1 MENIEQRREINDFDE
16 LESRDECSLVM
27 EDRRTRRAA
36 CWKTFTHLLK
46 GIWSTKDMFTGYYE
60 KEKHIRA
67 SLREFV
73 IYIVFLVLLS
83 VVTLNM
89 VSPDMY
95 RYSQVLHQL
104 FTSQESIKRIDQL
117 WEFLEN
123 DFLDGIK
130 RKEKISKGH
139 CLIDPMDRMVL
150 NSSRLIGVPQLRQ
163 LRIRNDSCL
172 VNSRF
177 RKWINVCYGHYSREI
192 ENVDSFESI
201 IPRIYTNPD
210 AWIYQSEKELNE
222 YNFWGQLAVYSGAGS
237 VQTLTKDRKSTS
249 RIIQELKEGMWI
261 TRGTRFISLDF
272 TLYNVN
278 SNLFSIIRFS
288 YEFPPTGGVVPLLT
302 VDTVKL
308 LRYLDSSDYVIMG
321 SEMVLA
327 LFILY
332 YFIEECL
339 EIHSQRLKYF
349 KGFWN
354 ILDLF
359 VIIVTSLVLAFNV
372 YTTYSVTF
380 LLRSL
385 LSVDDYF
392 PEFISLARTY
402 QYLQEVSAIAVFIAW
417 IKVFKYI
424 SFNKTMLELSGTL
437 RQSAPDVLGFLYSCF
452 KSYLQLLLM
461 WRISFLVP
469 KFRDFDYAAME
480 NADSVI
486 GPIWFVSY
494 IFFVFFILMNMFL
507 AIISDKYSLV
517 KSEIEEQNE
526 TFQVSDYLMRGYNNL
541 RERISYRDKL
551 IDIQTTIKAI
561 SEDRKVTYHD
571 IRSAMRDL
579 NFTDIE
585 IDLIC
590 LPYQN
595 EDGTYDFLKKNF
607 DVPANDNEEVRVPSE
622 KKTKW
627 NESIHMTTVDEYLK
641 VLKKVSKL
649 EDILLDYLL
658 KVENSLDRKFP

>member
-1 MENIEQRREINDFDE
+1 
-16 LESRDECSLVM
+16 
-27 EDRRTRRAA
+27 
-36 CWKTFTHLLK
+36 
-46 GIWSTKDMFTGYYE
+46 
-60 KEKHIRA
+60 
-67 SLREFV
+67 
-73 IYIVFLVLLS
+73 
-83 VVTLNM
+83 
-89 VSPDMY
+89 
-95 RYSQVLHQL
+95 
-104 FTSQESIKRIDQL
+104 
-117 WEFLEN
+117 
-123 DFLDGIK
+123 
-130 RKEKISKGH
+130 
-139 CLIDPMDRMVL
+139 
-150 NSSRLIGVPQLRQ
+150 
-163 LRIRNDSCL
+163 
-172 VNSRF
+172 
-177 RKWINVCYGHYSREI
+177 
-192 ENVDSFESI
+192 
-201 IPRIYTNPD
+201 
-210 AWIYQSEKELNE
+210 
-222 YNFWGQLAVYSGAGS
+222 
-237 VQTLTKDRKSTS
+237 
-249 RIIQELKEGMWI
+249 
-261 TRGTRFISLDF
+261 
-272 TLYNVN
+272 
-278 SNLFSIIRFS
+278 
-288 YEFPPTGGVVPLLT
+288 
-302 VDTVKL
+302 
-308 LRYLDSSDYVIMG
+308 
-321 SEMVLA
+321 
-327 LFILY
+327 
-332 YFIEECL
+332 
-339 EIHSQRLKYF
+339 
-349 KGFWN
+349 
-354 ILDLF
+354 
-359 VIIVTSLVLAFNV
+359 
-372 YTTYSVTF
+372 
-380 LLRSL
+380 
-385 LSVDDYF
+385 
-392 PEFISLARTY
+392 
-402 QYLQEVSAIAVFIAW
+402 QEVSAIAVFIAW

-437 RQSAPDVLGFLYSCF
+437 RQSAPDVLGFLFMFQIVFAAFANVAYIIFGSKISSFSSIIQTFYS
-452 KSYLQLLLM
+452 QT
-461 WRISFLVP
+461 RIVLG
-469 KFRDFDYAAME
+469 DFDYAAME

>member
-123 DFLDGIK
+123 DFLDGMYRETWYNEGNIENLNMLC
-130 RKEKISKGH
+130 KENAKKKISKGH

-192 ENVDSFESI
+192 EN
-201 IPRIYTNPD
+201 
-210 AWIYQSEKELNE
+210 
-222 YNFWGQLAVYSGAGS
+222 
-237 VQTLTKDRKSTS
+237 
-249 RIIQELKEGMWI
+249 
-261 TRGTRFISLDF
+261 
-272 TLYNVN
+272 
-278 SNLFSIIRFS
+278 
-288 YEFPPTGGVVPLLT
+288 
-302 VDTVKL
+302 
-308 LRYLDSSDYVIMG
+308 
-321 SEMVLA
+321 
-327 LFILY
+327 
-332 YFIEECL
+332 ECL

-437 RQSAPDVLGFLYSCF
+437 RQSAPDVLGFLFMFQIVFAAFANVAYIIFGSKISSFSSIIQTFYS
-452 KSYLQLLLM
+452 QT
-461 WRISFLVP
+461 RIVLG
-469 KFRDFDYAAME
+469 DFDYAAME

-494 IFFVFFILMNMFL
+494 
-507 AIISDKYSLV
+507 
-517 KSEIEEQNE
+517 
-526 TFQVSDYLMRGYNNL
+526 
-541 RERISYRDKL
+541 
-551 IDIQTTIKAI
+551 QTI
-561 SEDRKVTYHD
+561 
-571 IRSAMRDL
+571 
-579 NFTDIE
+579 
-585 IDLIC
+585 
-590 LPYQN
+590 
-595 EDGTYDFLKKNF
+595 
-607 DVPANDNEEVRVPSE
+607 
-622 KKTKW
+622 
-627 NESIHMTTVDEYLK
+627 
-641 VLKKVSKL
+641 
-649 EDILLDYLL
+649 
-658 KVENSLDRKFP
+658 